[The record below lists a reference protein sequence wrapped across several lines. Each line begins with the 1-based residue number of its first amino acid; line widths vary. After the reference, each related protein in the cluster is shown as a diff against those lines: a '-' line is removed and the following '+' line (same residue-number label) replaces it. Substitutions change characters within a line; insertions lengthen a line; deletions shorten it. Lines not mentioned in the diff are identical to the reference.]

1 MAQKCGSGQV
11 WNQKVGKCVSSKTI
25 KGSQLKEAAIDKS
38 GKFKS
43 VMEVPASEVGPGS
56 GKRYYTGEA
65 GGPSM
70 SLSRKVSQSRA
81 RQKMATTPSDSI
93 RAADVDVYL
102 GKKKPKR
109 SLFGRR
115 KKKRNK

>member
-1 MAQKCGSGQV
+1 MAMCKSGQK
-11 WNQKVGKCVSSKTI
+11 WSETAGKCIPSKTI
-25 KGSQLKEAAIDKS
+25 KGSKLKEATIDES

-93 RAADVDVYL
+93 RAVDVDVYL
-102 GKKKPKR
+102 GKAKPKR
-109 SLFGRR
+109 SFFGKRR
-115 KKKRNK
+115 KKRSR